1 MKHFLFSCICL
12 IFCTN
17 SFAETIFIQLYK
29 NNDKTQV
36 IDKRSLSIKPTVT
49 HDGNTIHIYSN
60 IPIENLQIII
70 KDTYDNSI
78 YLETATILPEHIH
91 SFTLN
96 NVENGEYKIELTS
109 TNESFYGYFL
119 LNE

>member
-1 MKHFLFSCICL
+1 MKHFLVICISL
-12 IFCTN
+12 LFCTN
-17 SFAETIFIQLYK
+17 SFAEEIYIQLYNSLYK
-29 NNDKTQV
+29 DTK

-49 HDGNTIHIYSN
+49 HDENTIYIYSN